1 MGSTTLLW
9 TERSNKCGV
18 VQADWSAW
26 HRDPMT
32 SYLDGLVD
40 FVGTHPQL
48 SFFAIFLLALSEAV
62 PVIGTVVPGSTLILA
77 ISALATTAGITPW
90 GLLVAAVAGAIVGD
104 GFSFWLGHRYRRQI
118 LRGWPLNR
126 FPGLIERSAQLIRKY
141 GIASVFLARF
151 TAVVRAF
158 VPLLAGILKMSSR
171 HFYVA
176 NILSALVWAP
186 MHVFP
191 GVLVGL
197 AIAFGGANGPDLSF
211 AALGV
216 LILAWIAWRMIE
228 RETASVM
235 DGAANHDAPGSGTRE
250 SAPRPIAHQI
260 APDAA
265 RPVSP
270 RAPAAGAP
278 RQREKACGTHSDSA
292 RLLFSPQNISGDP
305 R

>member
-1 MGSTTLLW
+1 M

-18 VQADWSAW
+18 VQADQSAW
-26 HRDPMT
+26 HWDPDDT
-32 SYLDGLVD
+32 YFDGLVD
-40 FVGTHPQL
+40 FVGAHPHL
-48 SFFAIFLLALSEAV
+48 SFLAVFLLALSEAV

-77 ISALATTAGITPW
+77 ICALATTAGTTPW

-104 GFSFWLGHRYRRQI
+104 GFSFWLGHRYRRQV
-118 LRGWPLNR
+118 LSGWPLNR

-141 GIASVFLARF
+141 GVASVFLARF

-197 AIAFGGANGPDLSF
+197 AVAFGGANAPELSL
-211 AALGV
+211 ATIGV
-216 LILAWIAWRMIE
+216 LILAWLAWSLIKRKM
-228 RETASVM
+228 TGSLASQ
-235 DGAANHDAPGSGTRE
+235 DAPGSGGRQ
-250 SAPRPIAHQI
+250 SG
-260 APDAA
+260 DAA
-265 RPVSP
+265 DLPPNR
-270 RAPAAGAP
+270 
-278 RQREKACGTHSDSA
+278 K
-292 RLLFSPQNISGDP
+292 LLRS
-305 R
+305 

>member
-1 MGSTTLLW
+1 
-9 TERSNKCGV
+9 
-18 VQADWSAW
+18 
-26 HRDPMT
+26 
-32 SYLDGLVD
+32 
-40 FVGTHPQL
+40 
-48 SFFAIFLLALSEAV
+48 
-62 PVIGTVVPGSTLILA
+62 VVPGSTLILA
-77 ISALATTAGITPW
+77 ISALATTAGNTPW

-176 NILSALVWAP
+176 NTLSALVWAP

-197 AIAFGGANGPDLSF
+197 AIAFGGANAPELSI
-211 AALGV
+211 AAMGV
-216 LILAWIAWRMIE
+216 LILAWIAWSMIKRKTAGIADRLASQE
-228 RETASVM
+228 APQSGGRE
-235 DGAANHDAPGSGTRE
+235 AARWPISHRIESCSPRK
-250 SAPRPIAHQI
+250 SAP
-260 APDAA
+260 PDG
-265 RPVSP
+265 P
-270 RAPAAGAP
+270 
-278 RQREKACGTHSDSA
+278 
-292 RLLFSPQNISGDP
+292 
-305 R
+305 